1 VREALAHQLAP
12 WGMTTRCFATVAE
25 ARRAAE
31 VGSIDV
37 LLIDAALVSDAAALG
52 SAAGRPPV
60 VILTSLHRLGEA
72 TALTEVAGLVG
83 KPIKRSQ
90 LYEVLQHVFVDAREP
105 QRPAHRGV
113 GEPLAATLPAR
124 VLLVEDSPI
133 NQKVALRMLE
143 RLGYRAD
150 VACDG
155 GEAVA
160 VVQHITYDLLLMDVQ
175 MPVLDGLAATR
186 QIRQSAL
193 SGPQPWIVA
202 MTAEALGGDAARCR
216 AAGMDDYM
224 SKPVQL
230 SVLEAAIRRGLLA
243 RNARLTASDAA
254 PAAARAELDAALA
267 A

>member
-1 VREALAHQLAP
+1 
-12 WGMTTRCFATVAE
+12 
-25 ARRAAE
+25 
-31 VGSIDV
+31 
-37 LLIDAALVSDAAALG
+37 
-52 SAAGRPPV
+52 
-60 VILTSLHRLGEA
+60 
-72 TALTEVAGLVG
+72 
-83 KPIKRSQ
+83 
-90 LYEVLQHVFVDAREP
+90 
-105 QRPAHRGV
+105 
-113 GEPLAATLPAR
+113 

-186 QIRQSAL
+186 HIRQSTL
-193 SGPQPWIVA
+193 PGPQPWIVA
-202 MTAEALGGDAARCR
+202 LTAEALGGDAARCR

-230 SVLEAAIRRGLLA
+230 SALEAAIRRGLLA
-243 RNARLTASDAA
+243 RSARLTASDAA
-254 PAAARAELDAALA
+254 PATARADLGNNAALA
-267 A
+267 SHMAALADELGDDFVDGLAREFLKVLPQHRERLMDACQRSDAAALKRVAHTLLGEAGNLRLSEVVSACAALQRAADVDQEARAAALLDALASSELAIAALVHKDSSP